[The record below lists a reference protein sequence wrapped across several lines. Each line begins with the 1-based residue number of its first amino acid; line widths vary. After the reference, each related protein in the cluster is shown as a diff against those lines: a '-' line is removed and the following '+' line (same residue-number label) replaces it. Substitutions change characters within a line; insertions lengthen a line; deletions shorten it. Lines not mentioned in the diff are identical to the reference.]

1 MLDVLFVIPSSSK
14 QVYQALSD
22 KYSGIGT
29 PTWALLLAQ
38 ATRSVGFEVGILD
51 VLAERMSNDE
61 AINQI
66 RRLDPRLICFVVYG
80 ENVNSGTT
88 QMSGAVELANFIKGQ
103 SLGIPISFIGSY
115 VQALPYK
122 VLNDE
127 KSIDIIFTN
136 EGVYALQN
144 LLKQD
149 LSSLAGL
156 ENVKGIGFRKDGR
169 PYLTLP
175 ERVVPQERMDA
186 DLPGYAWDLLPYKD
200 RPLDLYRSP
209 LWHADYDHD
218 KRSPYAAI
226 YTSLGCVFQC
236 NFCMINMINRDD
248 NERVGVAS
256 NYNKMRFWSPD
267 FIIKEFDKLV
277 DMGVYTLRI
286 ADEMFLLNPKFYIPL
301 CELLVD
307 RGYGDKLNMWA
318 YSRVDTVNKPQ
329 TLELIRKAGIRWLCL
344 GIESGEKKVRLEV
357 SKGKFEDLDI
367 REIVERVHAADI
379 NIIGNY
385 LFGLPGDDLSSMQKT
400 LDLSKELL
408 TLAWNAYAV
417 MPLPG
422 SQLHKDAITKGYE
435 LPSSYAGYSFHSYE
449 TKPMPTEHLSSKE
462 VLAFRDKA
470 FTDYH
475 SNPEFLRKVDAFL
488 GEGASKNISKMSSVK
503 LKRKIL
509 GD

>member
-1 MLDVLFVIPSSSK
+1 VLFVIPSSSK

-51 VLAERMSNDE
+51 VLAERMSSDE

-88 QMSGAVELANFIKGQ
+88 QMSGAVELANIIKGQ

-144 LLKQD
+144 LLRQD

-156 ENVKGIGFRKDGR
+156 ENVKGIGFRKDER

-248 NERVGVAS
+248 NEGVGVAS

-329 TLELIRKAGIRWLCL
+329 TLELIRKAGIRWLAL
-344 GIESGEKKVRLEV
+344 GIESGDRRIRLEV
-357 SKGKFEDLDI
+357 SKGKFEDWDI
-367 REIVERVHAADI
+367 REIVEKVNAADI

-385 LFGLPGDDLSSMQKT
+385 LFGLPGDDLGSMQKT
-400 LDLSKELL
+400 LDLSKDLL

-422 SQLHKDAITKGYE
+422 SQLYKDAITKGYE

-449 TKPMPTEHLSSKE
+449 TKPMPTEYLSSE
-462 VLAFRDKA
+462 EILAYRDRA
-470 FTDYH
+470 FYEYH
-475 SNPEFLRKVDAFL
+475 SNPDFLAKVKRKFGGFAY
-488 GEGASKNISKMSSVK
+488 ENIINMKEVR

>member
-1 MLDVLFVIPSSSK
+1 
-14 QVYQALSD
+14 
-22 KYSGIGT
+22 
-29 PTWALLLAQ
+29 
-38 ATRSVGFEVGILD
+38 
-51 VLAERMSNDE
+51 
-61 AINQI
+61 
-66 RRLDPRLICFVVYG
+66 
-80 ENVNSGTT
+80 
-88 QMSGAVELANFIKGQ
+88 
-103 SLGIPISFIGSY
+103 
-115 VQALPYK
+115 
-122 VLNDE
+122 
-127 KSIDIIFTN
+127 
-136 EGVYALQN
+136 
-144 LLKQD
+144 

-156 ENVKGIGFRKDGR
+156 ENVKGIGFRKDER

-248 NERVGVAS
+248 NEGVGVAS

-329 TLELIRKAGIRWLCL
+329 TLELIRKAGIRWLAL
-344 GIESGEKKVRLEV
+344 GIESGDRRIRLEV

-367 REIVERVHAADI
+367 REIVEKVHAADI

-385 LFGLPGDDLSSMQKT
+385 LFGLPGDDLGSMQKT
-400 LDLSKELL
+400 LDLSKDLL

-422 SQLHKDAITKGYE
+422 SQLYKDAITKGYE

-449 TKPMPTEHLSSKE
+449 TKPMPTEYLSSE
-462 VLAFRDKA
+462 EILAYRDRA
-470 FTDYH
+470 FYEYH
-475 SNPEFLRKVDAFL
+475 SNPDFLAKVKRKFGGFAY
-488 GEGASKNISKMSSVK
+488 ENIINMKEVR